1 MSVEYTLL
9 VHTIPGL
16 PTILESLHLLQA
28 IRGGE
33 FQAIGQVTLFNHDL
47 SLSQICVAA
56 FLPTKSFC
64 GNEARRRKISRTAS
78 TFLPGFVRETPGD

>member
-9 VHTIPGL
+9 VHTIPSL

-28 IRGGE
+28 IRG